1 MAKIYQASNIYV
13 FGLLIGDDF
22 YQQDGTRCDYIGK
35 YLHLN
40 FVNNPFVTRN
50 FEEKKNEEFDVAQY
64 NIFKG
69 IGRNWVLWFWFF
81 FPL

>member
-13 FGLLIGDDF
+13 FGLLIRDDF
-22 YQQDGTRCDYIGK
+22 YQQDGTRCDYTGK

-50 FEEKKNEEFDVAQY
+50 FEEKK
-64 NIFKG
+64 K
-69 IGRNWVLWFWFF
+69 
-81 FPL
+81 